1 MKAVTML
8 SNKIV
13 SNEVIDKEVLLAILW
28 KKPNEHFGQ
37 PNRCLSCEICFFFF
51 FFIVYKD
58 LFHVLK

>member
-37 PNRCLSCEICFFFF
+37 PNRCLSYEICFFFF
-51 FFIVYKD
+51 LYSI
-58 LFHVLK
+58 